1 MGGKSTFPAIDC
13 RTTGA
18 KFRQRQLMKNLF
30 KFVVFVAV
38 LSLAISALYDYQLRR
53 GGLNLLG
60 RRQPEKYTLA
70 ADPSIDAKSVAS
82 LEALNRERRELV
94 NSVVPSV
101 VAIKTSKKI
110 VRREQS
116 LDPFQFFFRNSRQ
129 FRNPREEELVQNSL
143 GSGVIVTNEGHII
156 TNNHVVDQVDEI
168 EVQLSDGQ
176 TRKAR
181 LIGADA
187 QVDLAV
193 LKIDDS
199 NVKPLK
205 LADSDT
211 VQAGDFVLAIG
222 NPFGFE
228 ETVTD
233 GIVSSKGR
241 PNRAD
246 AFGDLLQT
254 NAAIN
259 PGNSGGPLIN
269 LRGEVIGINTAIIS
283 RSGGSQGIGFA
294 IPSNTVRSALES
306 LLKQGRIIRGYLG
319 IQGRIPRG
327 NEPAAEDEG
336 VVVDQV
342 VPGSP
347 AAEAQLQKGD
357 VIQRFNGH
365 DVKNFQQLRT
375 YVSQVDLNKKVE
387 LEVVRGGKPMKV
399 TAQIKEQPVDYL
411 TSGVAPQ
418 PKPSQVQPDEQN
430 EPDQPDQP
438 GQPDQSDGSGGGLAG
453 VAVSDLTP
461 QLAKQLDLPNGVR
474 GVVVMQVDPAL
485 GAADL
490 QRGDV
495 IEEVNQQPVVS
506 AAEFKKAAFGA
517 DPKQPQ
523 VLSVCRHR
531 TRSFVVLRPR

>member
-1 MGGKSTFPAIDC
+1 
-13 RTTGA
+13 
-18 KFRQRQLMKNLF
+18 MKNLL
-30 KFVVFVAV
+30 KFIVFVAV
-38 LSLAISALYDYQLRR
+38 LSLAISALYDYQLRH
-53 GGLNLLG
+53 GGLSILG
-60 RRQPEKYTLA
+60 GRQPEKYSLA
-70 ADPSIDAKSVAS
+70 VESPIDPKSVAS
-82 LEALNRERRELV
+82 LEALNRERRALV
-94 NSVVPSV
+94 SSVVPSV
-101 VAIKTSKKI
+101 VAIKTSKK
-110 VRREQS
+110 VSRREQS

-129 FRNPREEELVQNSL
+129 FRNPHEEEMVQNSL

-181 LIGADA
+181 LVGADA

-193 LKIDDS
+193 LKIDDP

-233 GIVSSKGR
+233 GIISSKGR

-269 LRGEVIGINTAIIS
+269 LRGEIVGINTAIIS
-283 RSGGSQGIGFA
+283 KSGGSQGIGFA
-294 IPSNTVRSALES
+294 IPSNNVRTALES

-319 IQGRIPRG
+319 IQGRVDRG
-327 NEPAAEDEG
+327 DQAATEEDG
-336 VVVDQV
+336 VMVDEV

-347 AAEAQLQKGD
+347 ASEAHLLKGD
-357 VIQRFNGH
+357 VIRKFNGH
-365 DVKNFQQLRT
+365 EVKNFLQLRT
-375 YVSQVDLNKKVE
+375 YVSQVELNKKVE
-387 LEVVRGGKPMKV
+387 LDLVRAGKPMKV
-399 TAQIKEQPVDYL
+399 TAQIKEQPVNYQASRGSPSL
-411 TSGVAPQ
+411 N
-418 PKPSQVQPDEQN
+418 PSQP
-430 EPDQPDQP
+430 EPDDQ
-438 GQPDQSDGSGGGLAG
+438 DQSSPQLPTNRSGGAGEGLAG
-453 VAVSDLTP
+453 LSVSDLTP
-461 QLAKQLDLPNGVR
+461 QLAQQLDLPNGVR
-474 GVVVMQVDPAL
+474 GVVVTRVDPAM
-485 GAADL
+485 GSADL
-490 QRGDV
+490 QKGDV
-495 IEEVNQQPVVS
+495 IEEVNQQPVPSV
-506 AAEFKKAAFGA
+506 ADFKKVTAAM
-517 DPKQPQ
+517 DPNQAQ

-531 TRSFVVLRPR
+531 TRSFLVVRPR